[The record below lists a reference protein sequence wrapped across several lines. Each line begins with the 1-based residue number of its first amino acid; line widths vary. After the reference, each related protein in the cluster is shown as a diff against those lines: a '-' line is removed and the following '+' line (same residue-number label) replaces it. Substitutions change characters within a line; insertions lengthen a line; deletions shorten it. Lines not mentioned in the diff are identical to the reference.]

1 MKYWTRLAGRSRYS
15 RTVAGWR
22 RTYRVTSRKALKF
35 IDNQFIIWKFIIMI
49 LKSLKVRQWQFVS
62 WGRIGLQIT
71 TKTLRDGVLLRKFR
85 RIQNFRLLQ
94 CHIWSTCL
102 AEFNVLCLTVSLRTK
117 YKSEH
122 KFAVPPCKII
132 CFLSSEWAQQ
142 KSFRY
147 KEFLK
152 IIFRA
157 PFVKALA
164 SCPLI
169 WRSAKARKIIY
180 RNSSQC
186 KLI

>member
-122 KFAVPPCKII
+122 KFAVAPCKII
-132 CFLSSEWAQQ
+132 CFHHQSGYSKNLSAVKSYLSSALRQSVSSV
-142 KSFRY
+142 SFNLT
-147 KEFLK
+147 K
-152 IIFRA
+152 
-157 PFVKALA
+157 
-164 SCPLI
+164 C
-169 WRSAKARKIIY
+169 
-180 RNSSQC
+180 
-186 KLI
+186 